1 MAYIIDKHCST
12 CHYCYNECPVHAI
25 RFVGVE
31 YAIDQDK
38 CIGCGKC
45 EKVCPAGA
53 ITNTEATKPEPHDLR
68 TVRCDAVVV
77 GGGGAGLVAAVRFA
91 ELTGKRVVVLEKAK
105 KPGGNTTLGH
115 NFILRSSKV
124 HAAAGYPDH
133 RAEHAQRLWESAKD
147 QLSRDLVY
155 KATYAVTDMFDWLYD
170 HSDLKDHIQLVR
182 FADVDPG
189 MAAFMSWGAE
199 AYVDFPRRTANV
211 KSTDHSMGPG
221 WMGTFVVESMLAR
234 CRELGVTI
242 LTEHAAKK
250 LLLDDS
256 GAFRAVLAD
265 DPGGQT
271 LVEARCCLLASGG
284 FSNGKDIMDRVLP
297 AFNEGFPTHT
307 FTMAA
312 NTGDAIHMVEEIGGA
327 IDLKHVKIP
336 LFGPTHHPFA
346 YSSVCL
352 ARCPEMVMVNTRG
365 ERFTNEGDPG
375 DPGRHVGPMESQPN
389 KIGWAVVDAPTL
401 ELLGDKLIRGDMA
414 GPPVDEE
421 CMRPWREQLEE
432 ECTFDLAAKKADT
445 LEELAEKTGV
455 DKEGFLAQ
463 IARYNADCAAGQ
475 DSQFGKAAQFLRPVE
490 QGPFYALFLS
500 RFNEGAEGG
509 LVNDDD
515 LRVLDRS
522 GKPFPGLYTAGDCCR
537 GLLKESDEGGKFGEM
552 GWAMASGF
560 LAAQEMAGYLDD
572 RA

>member
-53 ITNTEATKPEPHDLR
+53 ITNTESPKPEPHDLR
-68 TVRCDAVVV
+68 TVTCDAVVI
-77 GGGGAGLVAAVRFA
+77 GGGGAGLVAAVRYA

-133 RAEHAQRLWESAKD
+133 RAEHAQRLWENSKGE
-147 QLSRDLVY
+147 LSRDLVY

-170 HSDLKDHIQLVR
+170 YSDLKDYIKLVR
-182 FADVDPG
+182 FADVSPG

-199 AYVDFPRRTANV
+199 AYVDFPKRTANV

-234 CRELGVTI
+234 CKELGVTI

-250 LLLDDS
+250 LLLDDC
-256 GAFRAVLAD
+256 GAFRAVLAA
-265 DPGGQT
+265 DPGGET
-271 LVEARCCLLASGG
+271 LVEAKCCLLASGG
-284 FSNGKDIMDRVLP
+284 FSNSREIMDRVLP

-312 NTGDAIHMVEEIGGA
+312 NTGDAIHMVEDIGGA

-375 DPGRHVGPMESQPN
+375 DPGRHVGPMEDQPG
-389 KIGWAVVDAPTL
+389 KIGWAVVDTPTL
-401 ELLGDKLIRGDMA
+401 ELLGDTLIRGDIA
-414 GPPVDEE
+414 GPPVDVE

-455 DKEGFLAQ
+455 NMEGFLAQ

-475 DSQFGKAAQFLRPVE
+475 DSQFGKAAPFLRPVE
-490 QGPFYALFLS
+490 QGPFYALFLT

-509 LVNDDD
+509 LVNDDN
-515 LRVLDRS
+515 LRVLDRN
-522 GKPFPGLYTAGDCCR
+522 GKPFPGLYAAGDCCR

-560 LAAQEMAGYLDD
+560 LAAQEMAGYTKS
-572 RA
+572 

>member
-1 MAYIIDKHCST
+1 
-12 CHYCYNECPVHAI
+12 
-25 RFVGVE
+25 
-31 YAIDQDK
+31 
-38 CIGCGKC
+38 
-45 EKVCPAGA
+45 
-53 ITNTEATKPEPHDLR
+53 
-68 TVRCDAVVV
+68 
-77 GGGGAGLVAAVRFA
+77 
-91 ELTGKRVVVLEKAK
+91 
-105 KPGGNTTLGH
+105 
-115 NFILRSSKV
+115 
-124 HAAAGYPDH
+124 
-133 RAEHAQRLWESAKD
+133 
-147 QLSRDLVY
+147 
-155 KATYAVTDMFDWLYD
+155 MFDWLYD
-170 HSDLKDHIQLVR
+170 YSDLKDYIKLVR
-182 FADVDPG
+182 FADVSPG

-199 AYVDFPRRTANV
+199 AYVDFPKRTANV

-234 CRELGVTI
+234 CKELGVTI

-250 LLLDDS
+250 LLLDDC
-256 GAFRAVLAD
+256 GAFRAVLAA
-265 DPGGQT
+265 DPGGET
-271 LVEARCCLLASGG
+271 LVEAKCCLLASGG
-284 FSNGKDIMDRVLP
+284 FSNSREIMDRVLP

-312 NTGDAIHMVEEIGGA
+312 NTGDAIHMVEDIGGP

-375 DPGRHVGPMESQPN
+375 DPGRHVGPMEDQPG
-389 KIGWAVVDAPTL
+389 KIGWAVVDTPTL
-401 ELLGDKLIRGDMA
+401 ELLGDKLIRGDIA
-414 GPPVDEE
+414 GPPVDVE

-455 DKEGFLAQ
+455 NMEGFLAQ

-475 DSQFGKAAQFLRPVE
+475 DSQFGKAAPFLRPVE
-490 QGPFYALFLS
+490 QGPFYALFLT

-509 LVNDDD
+509 LVNDDN
-515 LRVLDRS
+515 LRVLDQN
-522 GKPFPGLYTAGDCCR
+522 GKPFPGLYAAGDCCR

-560 LAAQEMAGYLDD
+560 LAAQEMAGYTKS
-572 RA
+572 